1 MFKKILIFSVLFFYS
16 FLSLA
21 DDFSFTKE
29 ISTLTKLIGENEET
43 VIAYMKKTNT
53 VYTIENILDNNSE
66 VDLNSLRKLIYTL
79 PYDNHIIVEIDYS
92 QNKVYFV
99 KLRIAYKNNLKISK
113 IDKNVPNIKDE
124 QQKALEKKL
133 AVFLTDHGW
142 SKRELV
148 ALLGFSI
155 IYEQDIYTLKIEKE
169 KELESVLDITIST
182 DDLTNDYEMA
192 YLIEEKANNRKNRK
206 LEILP

>member
-182 DDLTNDYEMA
+182 DDLTNDYELS
-192 YLIEEKANNRKNRK
+192 LIH
-206 LEILP
+206 I